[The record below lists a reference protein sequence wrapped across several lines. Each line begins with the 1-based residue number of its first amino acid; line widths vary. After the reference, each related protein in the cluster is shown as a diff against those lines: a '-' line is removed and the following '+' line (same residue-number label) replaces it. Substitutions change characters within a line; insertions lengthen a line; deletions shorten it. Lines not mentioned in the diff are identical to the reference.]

1 MDGYIPHP
9 PAQDS
14 ATTSYSSA
22 AKGGLAGVLVML
34 LAIVVYLFFKRQN
47 CLEEGDPGKVQVI
60 SNITVE
66 GGGRNVGI
74 KQVPYHVIR
83 S

>member
-1 MDGYIPHP
+1 
-9 PAQDS
+9 
-14 ATTSYSSA
+14 
-22 AKGGLAGVLVML
+22 
-34 LAIVVYLFFKRQN
+34 
-47 CLEEGDPGKVQVI
+47 VI

-83 S
+83 SWS